1 MQDMTRGLS
10 SLNLRKKRGI
20 PVLKGKSLE
29 FHNLRHLFLTH
40 LPMPGN
46 YVLNWLCG
54 LILFPA
60 VLFAQTPKV
69 ERSQS
74 FVEPESGASRL
85 IMLKNGN
92 TLFLNFTRK
101 DGIKVTVYDPA
112 HNARPVVEISGKV
125 WEPRKMDDTKLKGFY
140 EIGGNVVVFLEQ
152 IVQRAPSLY
161 RLVIDG
167 KTGTLLKEEKI
178 AQLPT
183 VDVGSAWGMTFGGL
197 SIPDF
202 YVRKDPQ
209 SDYYAVVSFN
219 SLSHDRDKRIE
230 VVHYGPDHS
239 EINRAYYE
247 SPEGTYKYLKFL
259 DMYVKGGE
267 FVFMVNYAYNTR
279 MSGGKDSR
287 VLISQ
292 LKSGDKAFKYQFL
305 NYTDD
310 FKNIEAVTRYDS
322 ITKKLFLLTSI
333 AAKSTDQEPS
343 MELSGVGPDGRMV
356 LLMNVIDPATIK
368 VTKKYFINHPRLSD
382 FTEKHLKYKNP
393 YVGVIQDFRINPDHS
408 ITLMYEE
415 MKQTHPSISST
426 SSASGRT
433 TTHTSTYTQLGDIG
447 IIRINSAGKELSGYA
462 LPKTQRTETA
472 MNEFELNRRPTVN
485 WTYRRMG
492 LSVNNFNDI
501 SGFFSYDYLNVNN
514 REIIIYNDYA
524 RNVDD
529 EDENYRKKK
538 TMRFISDAHTVYAVY
553 ENGTLKKNYLFGD
566 PENENNN
573 CFCSLE
579 MNTYGQDGKSFATMM
594 IEKKDK
600 EKKAYLV
607 WVTF

>member
-1 MQDMTRGLS
+1 
-10 SLNLRKKRGI
+10 
-20 PVLKGKSLE
+20 
-29 FHNLRHLFLTH
+29 
-40 LPMPGN
+40 MPRN

-74 FVEPESGASRL
+74 FVEPETGASRL
-85 IMLKNGN
+85 MMLKNGN
-92 TLFLNFTRK
+92 TLFLHFTRK
-101 DGIKVTVYDPA
+101 DGIRVTVYDPA
-112 HNARPVVEISGKV
+112 HNAQPVVQVLGKV
-125 WEPRKMDDTKLKGFY
+125 WNHKDMDDTKLKGLY
-140 EIGGNVVVFLEQ
+140 EIGGNVVVFMEQ
-152 IVQRAPSLY
+152 IAHRQPLLY
-161 RLVIDG
+161 RIIIDG
-167 KTGTLLKEEKI
+167 KSGSLLQEEKI
-178 AQLPT
+178 AQLPA
-183 VDVGSAWGMTFGGL
+183 VDLGSAWGMTIGAL

-209 SDYYAVVSFN
+209 SEYYAVASFN

-230 VVHYGPDHS
+230 VVHYSPDHK
-239 EINRAYYE
+239 EVNRAFYE

-259 DMYVKGGE
+259 DMYVNKDA

-279 MSGGKDSR
+279 SSGGKSSR

-292 LKSGDKAFKYQFL
+292 LKKEDKVFDYQFL
-305 NYTDD
+305 NYTND
-310 FKNIEAVTRYDS
+310 FKNIEAVTKYDS

-333 AAKSTDQEPS
+333 TAKSTDQEPS

-393 YVGVIQDFRINPDHS
+393 YVGVIQDFRINSDHS

-415 MKQTHPSISST
+415 MKRANPSISTTSTATGRTST
-426 SSASGRT
+426 SV
-433 TTHTSTYTQLGDIG
+433 STFTQLGDIG
-447 IIRINSAGKELSGYA
+447 IIRINPAGKELSGYA
-462 LPKTQRTETA
+462 LPKTQRAETY
-472 MNEFELNRRPTVN
+472 MDEFEINRRPTVN
-485 WTYRRMG
+485 WTYRRVG
-492 LSVNNFNDI
+492 WSVNNINDI

-529 EDENYRKKK
+529 EDDNYRKKK
-538 TMRFISDAHTVYAVY
+538 TMRYISDAHTIYAVY
-553 ENGTLKKNYLFGD
+553 EDGMLKKNYLFGD
-566 PENENNN
+566 PEKENKN